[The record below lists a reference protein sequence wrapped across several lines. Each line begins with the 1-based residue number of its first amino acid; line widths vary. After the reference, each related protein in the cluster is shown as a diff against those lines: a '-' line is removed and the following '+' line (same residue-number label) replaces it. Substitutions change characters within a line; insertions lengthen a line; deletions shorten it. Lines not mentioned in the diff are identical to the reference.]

1 MSNYCLM
8 IMTSILLLL
17 LQCIVF
23 FSISLGVNA
32 FQSAVISATHINRM
46 PKNENYVYVGALQQ
60 SSSSELVEV
69 GGGKYLDDEQVCY
82 LCGRY
87 TSNLLYCL
95 NASPNATQ
103 FVLPS
108 HPSYVSLL
116 TAGIL

>member
-1 MSNYCLM
+1 MSNYCIM

-46 PKNENYVYVGALQQ
+46 PKNENYLYVGALQQ

-82 LCGRY
+82 L
-87 TSNLLYCL
+87 
-95 NASPNATQ
+95 
-103 FVLPS
+103 
-108 HPSYVSLL
+108 
-116 TAGIL
+116 